1 MFMGFCTLGQFP
13 GGDVGDG
20 LSLKQLINNSDV
32 MDQRYN
38 PWLRTSIQ
46 NRNIPT
52 FSMMTE
58 PNVRLDLEVAPLQTE
73 IVQWVI
79 FQRAAMSIVDGQ
91 LSQYSIA
98 MDVSA
103 DILFW

>member
-1 MFMGFCTLGQFP
+1 MLIPEANRIEQIFMGFCTLGQFP

-20 LSLKQLINNSDV
+20 LTLRQLINNSDV
-32 MDQRYN
+32 MDQKYN

-73 IVQWVI
+73 IVNWVVI
-79 FQRAAMSIVDGQ
+79 
-91 LSQYSIA
+91 
-98 MDVSA
+98 
-103 DILFW
+103 